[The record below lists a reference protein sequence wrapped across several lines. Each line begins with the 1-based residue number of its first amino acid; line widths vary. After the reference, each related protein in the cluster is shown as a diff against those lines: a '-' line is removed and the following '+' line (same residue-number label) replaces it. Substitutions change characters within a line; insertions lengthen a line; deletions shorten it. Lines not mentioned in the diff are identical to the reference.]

1 MSTRNDALRSVHV
14 RTIFAVM
21 AAAFFPQ
28 SGSAFRRL
36 ASSSKKAFVK
46 YWTMDAPL
54 RPRSWPTRKSLGSY
68 ESRIETGKVL
78 RTAASARARVGSQAR
93 SKARDSRSLPEGVP
107 RFESWPTHR
116 IRSVLR
122 VSRTDTH
129 PGRGLHRASRLPS
142 RSRAFR
148 LQILKRVEVPS
159 KRPSSSR
166 VRGTHNNLNIGS

>member
-14 RTIFAVM
+14 RTILAVM

-107 RFESWPTHR
+107 RFESWPTHLTTGKVGVTPR
-116 IRSVLR
+116 LAASDSL
-122 VSRTDTH
+122 
-129 PGRGLHRASRLPS
+129 GLKPLTR
-142 RSRAFR
+142 
-148 LQILKRVEVPS
+148 
-159 KRPSSSR
+159 SSSW
-166 VRGTHNNLNIGS
+166 SCDE

>member
-21 AAAFFPQ
+21 AAAFFAH

-78 RTAASARARVGSQAR
+78 RTAVSARPRVGSQAR

-116 IRSVLR
+116 I
-122 VSRTDTH
+122 
-129 PGRGLHRASRLPS
+129 LP
-142 RSRAFR
+142 
-148 LQILKRVEVPS
+148 VP
-159 KRPSSSR
+159 R
-166 VRGTHNNLNIGS
+166 VRRRIHLPRGRRIVKLDSRPPGAAAALRSCNQGHES